1 MVSGVKTLTILT
13 IDYCNS
19 IDHHYSDDGKLPDV
33 FLVTIDNNSVVV
45 KNIPFPPP
53 PKATRGRRNVE
64 RRYSTGRVWI
74 PAKDGD
80 GIKFCD
86 ESYVRYYFPF
96 SGELFDIGEAAMT
109 EARFLRYMDG
119 YRREILPDLEKQR
132 ESEIIS
138 LAREDYAEDRAK
150 RIRAH
155 IEGLDQ
161 FIVWL
166 NER

>member
-74 PAKDGD
+74 PA
-80 GIKFCD
+80 
-86 ESYVRYYFPF
+86 
-96 SGELFDIGEAAMT
+96 
-109 EARFLRYMDG
+109 
-119 YRREILPDLEKQR
+119 
-132 ESEIIS
+132 
-138 LAREDYAEDRAK
+138 
-150 RIRAH
+150 
-155 IEGLDQ
+155 
-161 FIVWL
+161 
-166 NER
+166 

>member
-1 MVSGVKTLTILT
+1 
-13 IDYCNS
+13 
-19 IDHHYSDDGKLPDV
+19 
-33 FLVTIDNNSVVV
+33 
-45 KNIPFPPP
+45 
-53 PKATRGRRNVE
+53 
-64 RRYSTGRVWI
+64 
-74 PAKDGD
+74 
-80 GIKFCD
+80 
-86 ESYVRYYFPF
+86 
-96 SGELFDIGEAAMT
+96 MT
-109 EARFLRYMDG
+109 EARFLRYVDG